1 MASLFTNFRFEA
13 VLFSANLFQI
23 VSANHDAGTTLLSVR
38 TSCEDYDNRRHDD
51 ATTRFVTRLDL
62 LTLVTVL
69 ATTSPQQCSS
79 LAARTNY
86 RAVKSNAHTT
96 DSI

>member
-38 TSCEDYDNRRHDD
+38 TSCEDYDNRRHDSIRY
-51 ATTRFVTRLDL
+51 TTRFVNFSNCFSHD
-62 LTLVTVL
+62 
-69 ATTSPQQCSS
+69 
-79 LAARTNY
+79 LAAAMLKFG
-86 RAVKSNAHTT
+86 RAHKLSRSKIECAY
-96 DSI
+96 DR